1 LGPLF
6 GDPRVGDIVVVT
18 RVPLDRVG
26 WRHSVAVAIKQHP
39 GEQAGLASRWAGVAP
54 GGIAGELRRNRIPER
69 RINDRDVV
77 AGMGLSL
84 VDDLAAIDAVLQD
97 QVERAARKRLAADD
111 PTCGAGPRFAVD
123 ATGVELFLQ

>member
-1 LGPLF
+1 EIAGIEKPLTDAAGHELFDLRGRDAQPGRALGPLF
-6 GDPRVGDIVVVT
+6 SDPRAGDIVVVT

-54 GGIAGELRRNRIPER
+54 GGIAGELRRDRIPER

-77 AGMGLSL
+77 AGMG
-84 VDDLAAIDAVLQD
+84 
-97 QVERAARKRLAADD
+97 
-111 PTCGAGPRFAVD
+111 
-123 ATGVELFLQ
+123 